1 MSLVATGAGH
11 ECEDWRYILC
21 ETPRRLSAANRY
33 RCEGCG
39 QVVNTVAGPVPRAA
53 QEEPDIPVLPHVQLP
68 MRVLSLRT
76 IVVVAA
82 LSVITLVV
90 LLGTWVWVGVTND
103 QYSQLDRRLDSVSS
117 LGDIN
122 SLLNNVEHASPD
134 QPMPD
139 GNLVRTARIGD
150 VTVSVPSNIVLPKL
164 PNGYANTTINGVQYR
179 VRTFPAGPASIAL
192 AAPLAEAQHRINELH
207 LRVLLICA
215 SVIGGTVV
223 VGWVISLIMVNPFL
237 LLAQQ
242 ARAINAQSSPDEV
255 QVRGVREAVEIAE
268 AVEGM
273 LARIGKEQQRTKA
286 ALDSARDF
294 AAVASHELRT
304 PLTAMRT
311 NLEVLSTLDLPR
323 EQRQEVIG
331 DVIRTQS
338 RIEATLTA
346 LERLAQGEL
355 TTVDDF
361 VPFDITELLD
371 RAAHDA
377 LRIYPEVEVS
387 LVPSPTVLMVGL
399 PTGLRLVIDNA
410 IANAVKHGNAGK
422 IQLTVSSSSEGVE
435 IAIDDDGTGVPESER
450 ATVFERFARGST
462 ASRSGSG
469 LGLALVAQQAE
480 LHGGTAALQTSPLG
494 GTRLLLN
501 LAGDGRGPA

>member
-1 MSLVATGAGH
+1 MLRH
-11 ECEDWRYILC
+11 M
-21 ETPRRLSAANRY
+21 
-33 RCEGCG
+33 
-39 QVVNTVAGPVPRAA
+39 
-53 QEEPDIPVLPHVQLP
+53 HLP

-76 IVVVAA
+76 IVIIAQLGVIAFTVALA
-82 LSVITLVV
+82 A
-90 LLGTWVWVGVTND
+90 WVWIGVTND

-122 SLLNNVEHASPD
+122 TLLNSAQLSSPD
-134 QPMPD
+134 RPTPD
-139 GNLVRTARIGD
+139 GNLVRTARIGG
-150 VTVSVPSNIVLPKL
+150 VTVSVPSDVVLPKL

-179 VRTFPAGPASIAL
+179 VRTFTAGPATISL

-207 LRVLLICA
+207 LRVMLICA
-215 SVIGGTVV
+215 GVIGGTVL

-273 LARIGKEQQRTKA
+273 LARIGNEQQRTKA
-286 ALDSARDF
+286 ALESARDF

-311 NLEVLSTLDLPR
+311 NLEVLSTLELAP
-323 EQRQEVIG
+323 EQRHEVIS
-331 DVIRTQS
+331 DIIRTQS
-338 RIEATLTA
+338 RIESTLTA

-361 VPFDITELLD
+361 VPFDVTELLD

-377 LRIYPEVEVS
+377 LRIYPDVDVA

-410 IANAVKHGNAGK
+410 IANAVKHGGATEIRLNV
-422 IQLTVSSSSEGVE
+422 TSSAEGVQ
-435 IAIDDDGTGVPESER
+435 ITIDDNGTGVPVEER
-450 ATVFERFARGST
+450 TAVFERFSRGST

-480 LHGGTAALQTSPLG
+480 LHGGEASLHTSPLG
-494 GTRLLLN
+494 GTRLLLK

>member
-1 MSLVATGAGH
+1 MSQ
-11 ECEDWRYILC
+11 E
-21 ETPRRLSAANRY
+21 SAL
-33 RCEGCG
+33 GGG
-39 QVVNTVAGPVPRAA
+39 Q
-53 QEEPDIPVLPHVQLP
+53 PDIRVLGMRLP
-68 MRVLSLRT
+68 TRVLSLRT
-76 IVVVAA
+76 IVTVSQ
-82 LSVITLVV
+82 LSVIALV
-90 LLGTWVWVGVTND
+90 LALGAWVWIGVTND

-122 SLLNNVEHASPD
+122 SLLNTAQLTSPD
-134 QPMPD
+134 RPTSD
-139 GNLVRTARIGD
+139 GDLVRTARIGG
-150 VTVSVPSNIVLPKL
+150 VTVSVPSNVVVPKL
-164 PNGYANTTINGVQYR
+164 ANGYANTTMNGVQYR
-179 VRTFPAGPASIAL
+179 VRTFSAGPASIAL

-215 SVIGGTVV
+215 GVIGGTVL

-273 LARIGKEQQRTKA
+273 LARIGNEQQRTKA
-286 ALDSARDF
+286 ALESARDF

-311 NLEVLSTLDLPR
+311 NLEVLSTLELAAD
-323 EQRQEVIG
+323 QRHEVIG
-331 DVIRTQS
+331 DIIRTQS

-377 LRIYPEVEVS
+377 LRSYPDVQVS
-387 LVPSPTVLMVGL
+387 LVPSPTVLMIGL

-410 IANAVKHGNAGK
+410 IANAVKHGGASEIRLNV
-422 IQLTVSSSSEGVE
+422 TSSGEGVE
-435 IAIDDDGTGVPESER
+435 IAIDDNGTGIPEQER
-450 ATVFERFARGST
+450 AAVFERFSRGST

-480 LHGGTAALQTSPLG
+480 LHGGAASLHASPLG
-494 GTRLLLN
+494 GTRLLVKLT
-501 LAGDGRGPA
+501 GDGRGPA

>member
-1 MSLVATGAGH
+1 MLRH
-11 ECEDWRYILC
+11 M
-21 ETPRRLSAANRY
+21 
-33 RCEGCG
+33 
-39 QVVNTVAGPVPRAA
+39 
-53 QEEPDIPVLPHVQLP
+53 HLP

-76 IVVVAA
+76 IVIIAQLGVIAFTVALA
-82 LSVITLVV
+82 A
-90 LLGTWVWVGVTND
+90 WVWIGVTND

-122 SLLNNVEHASPD
+122 TLLNSAQLSSPD
-134 QPMPD
+134 RPAPD
-139 GNLVRTARIGD
+139 GNLVRTARIGG
-150 VTVSVPSNIVLPKL
+150 VTVSVPSDVVLPKL

-179 VRTFPAGPASIAL
+179 VRTFTAGPATISL

-207 LRVLLICA
+207 LRVMLICA
-215 SVIGGTVV
+215 GVIGGTVL

-273 LARIGKEQQRTKA
+273 LARIGNEQQRTKA
-286 ALDSARDF
+286 ALESARDF

-311 NLEVLSTLDLPR
+311 NLEVLSTLELAP
-323 EQRQEVIG
+323 EQRHEVIS
-331 DVIRTQS
+331 DIIRTQS
-338 RIEATLTA
+338 RIESTLTA

-361 VPFDITELLD
+361 VPFDVTELLD

-377 LRIYPEVEVS
+377 LRIYPDVDVA

-410 IANAVKHGNAGK
+410 IANAVKHGGATEIRLNV
-422 IQLTVSSSSEGVE
+422 TSSAEGVQ
-435 IAIDDDGTGVPESER
+435 ITIDDNGTGVPVAER
-450 ATVFERFARGST
+450 TAVFERFSRGST

-480 LHGGTAALQTSPLG
+480 LHGGEASLHTSPLG
-494 GTRLLLN
+494 GTRLLLK